1 MMRHVHRKCK
11 LYVDIVDLHTKL
23 CTQIWNLSKTTK
35 HIETLKVSMTGAKFL
50 SQFNS

>member
-11 LYVDIVDLHTKL
+11 VYVDIVELHIKL
-23 CTQIWNLSKTTK
+23 CTQIWNLPKTA
-35 HIETLKVSMTGAKFL
+35 GAKFL